1 MDQRELE
8 RKVIG
13 CIFRVHQTLGPGF
26 LESVYRRATVVELRS
41 QGLRVEAEKEVS
53 ILYRDQLVGTHKLDL
68 LIEDCLNVE
77 LKTVEQLTKIY
88 YSQLRSY
95 LKATN
100 LPVGLLVNYASSKAD
115 IRRVQPQTPDAQ

>member
-1 MDQRELE
+1 M
-8 RKVIG
+8 
-13 CIFRVHQTLGPGF
+13 
-26 LESVYRRATVVELRS
+26 VELRS

-68 LIEDCLNVE
+68 LIEDCLIVE